1 MTNEEL
7 NKALL
12 EKLNGEKQRYVEWLL
27 SQPLDEILNGAYQYY
42 IMNDVILYLED
53 HNLDDE
59 QAQALLDMESPL
71 YNAFERFEDI
81 PTGHMDHIKVSIELL
96 ANQQIHQKKEQM
108 RELRET
114 PVYHYPADYA
124 RENGELEA
132 YRASRKTNIA
142 CRKAIDSVI
151 DRRFQG
157 FGLDNPA
164 AAVKEVSE
172 VFGFERTLYVLAA
185 TLQHLNYDGRYSSQN
200 KIWANSVAI
209 HKDDDGFGGDKNSDF
224 VLRSHPAKAD
234 EFITAVRREY
244 ILRQPLDWNEIQSEA
259 RSIFYTLRAKREPN
273 SPSGAHFMAEISP
286 DFLARANDRDRDC
299 LLRLLPFRTTAV
311 TTLEGR
317 KGTFVLIAKDED
329 RMACPDLNKVRKP
342 AKRKK
347 QKER

>member
-7 NKALL
+7 NKVLL

-96 ANQQIHQKKEQM
+96 ANQQIHQKREQM

-114 PVYHYPADYA
+114 PLYHYPSDYA

-132 YRASRKTNIA
+132 YRASKKANIA
-142 CRKAIDSVI
+142 CREAIDGVLTE
-151 DRRFQG
+151 RFRG
-157 FGLDNPA
+157 AGLDNPA
-164 AAVKEVSE
+164 AAVKEMADQ
-172 VFGFERTLYVLAA
+172 FGFERVLFVLANTVRWHSSDRRFSA
-185 TLQHLNYDGRYSSQN
+185 DNRQWADTIPVFDHENGKDRGR
-200 KIWANSVAI
+200 
-209 HKDDDGFGGDKNSDF
+209 SDY

-244 ILRQPLDWNEIQSEA
+244 LLRQPLDWNEIQSEA

-286 DFLARANDRDRDC
+286 DFLARANDRDRDY